1 MVRNTSDSKVRRS
14 ENCLRRRNTTRVSR
28 RVRGKEKGE
37 CEEEE
42 EDEVVGGEERNRI
55 KSGQRCALK
64 TSNNSGCWTNDIIEL
79 GSATDST
86 KEMIEEKRGCA
97 YSSNDGSK
105 PTNYTLYQFQSKCP
119 TQRSPPQETRF
130 SIRTSFDTP
139 SDQ

>member
-42 EDEVVGGEERNRI
+42 EEEVVGGEERNRI

-64 TSNNSGCWTNDIIEL
+64 TSNNSGCCTL
-79 GSATDST
+79 HST
-86 KEMIEEKRGCA
+86 YQLRLDQEMIEKRV
-97 YSSNDGSK
+97 SV
-105 PTNYTLYQFQSKCP
+105 QF
-119 TQRSPPQETRF
+119 
-130 SIRTSFDTP
+130 
-139 SDQ
+139 